1 LDRAHHPGR
10 PQPPGTT
17 DDRPRRLPHLE
28 ADSLQYW
35 PLDLGRPCPGRISHR
50 TGPFAP
56 GPHHTPQTPT
66 SYRQQDLRRQ
76 QAATLIHDT
85 YGRIV
90 FMLNDPHIT
99 VATLVEKEGRFLMV
113 EERSNG
119 AIVFN
124 QPAGHVEE
132 GESLVEA
139 ALRETLEE
147 SGWQVRLSG
156 FLGSYVLTIPDKGR
170 TYYRFC
176 FIAEA
181 GRQVSQHLDTDIIA
195 A

>member
-1 LDRAHHPGR
+1 
-10 PQPPGTT
+10 
-17 DDRPRRLPHLE
+17 
-28 ADSLQYW
+28 
-35 PLDLGRPCPGRISHR
+35 
-50 TGPFAP
+50 
-56 GPHHTPQTPT
+56 
-66 SYRQQDLRRQ
+66 
-76 QAATLIHDT
+76 
-85 YGRIV
+85 
-90 FMLNDPHIT
+90 MLNDPHIT

-195 A
+195 AHWLSHEEVLARTDQLRSPLVLQCIEDYRAGKRYPLDIIKEFQGQDA